1 MRKKGFMT
9 IGYGNMNVNDFIQ
22 RLVDNRVNC
31 IVDIR
36 TRPYSKFNIS
46 FNKEE
51 FRDRLADY
59 KISYFWL
66 GNKLGGKYD
75 KISLCNSKGVV
86 DYEKVAE
93 TERFKEG
100 LNELI
105 KFCETRNVCIMCS
118 EKDPLKCHRFL
129 LVSWQLKD
137 YNIYHI
143 MPDGT
148 LLKNAELEQKLLK
161 LYGSARQLSLF
172 AEDNEGTLEDKVY
185 KEQSLKT
192 AYTSQKVIDLLA
204 NGITEDVPDK
214 IKIYCIGC
222 EGKKAEE
229 FFKLLKE
236 NKVRRIIDIRKD
248 RSKKVP
254 FAMYPDIAY
263 YLKLNEI
270 TYERLRGLIPPEW
283 MCYGYDQR
291 DIKKYTSWISNWII
305 HLLSEDLDGTCFL
318 GEAADYKSCYREI
331 IIKELKKK
339 NKNITV
345 RHLR

>member
-1 MRKKGFMT
+1 M
-9 IGYGNMNVNDFIQ
+9 
-22 RLVDNRVNC
+22 C
-31 IVDIR
+31 I
-36 TRPYSKFNIS
+36 
-46 FNKEE
+46 
-51 FRDRLADY
+51 
-59 KISYFWL
+59 
-66 GNKLGGKYD
+66 
-75 KISLCNSKGVV
+75 
-86 DYEKVAE
+86 
-93 TERFKEG
+93 
-100 LNELI
+100 
-105 KFCETRNVCIMCS
+105 
-118 EKDPLKCHRFL
+118 
-129 LVSWQLKD
+129 
-137 YNIYHI
+137 
-143 MPDGT
+143 
-148 LLKNAELEQKLLK
+148 
-161 LYGSARQLSLF
+161 
-172 AEDNEGTLEDKVY
+172 
-185 KEQSLKT
+185 
-192 AYTSQKVIDLLA
+192 
-204 NGITEDVPDK
+204 K